1 MCRSVSK
8 PSDVRWVDLGA
19 VNYFAVMVLLAL
31 AVPLPFELMARIRTL
46 YVVPLISE
54 LVVSERLVITSGVDV
69 SAGLNAFHV
78 VPLFVEYS

>member
-1 MCRSVSK
+1 M
-8 PSDVRWVDLGA
+8 
-19 VNYFAVMVLLAL
+19 NYFAVMVLLAL